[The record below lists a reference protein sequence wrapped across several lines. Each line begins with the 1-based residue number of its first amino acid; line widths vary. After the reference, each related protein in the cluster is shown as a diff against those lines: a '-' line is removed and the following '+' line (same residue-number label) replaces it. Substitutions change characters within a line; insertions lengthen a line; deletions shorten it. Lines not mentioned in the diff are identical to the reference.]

1 MKVSII
7 TVSFN
12 SAATIE
18 DTLVSVASQTWRD
31 IEHIVIDGGSTDG
44 TQALLNRHSAGLSK
58 LISEPDNGIYD
69 AMNKGVAMA
78 TGDVV
83 VFLNADDVYKDSGV
97 IKRVVHYMQD
107 AGLDALYGNVEFFHP
122 SRPEHVVR
130 TYNSGHFAPAR
141 LGWGWMPAHPALF
154 VRRRIFEQYGAFD
167 KSFKIAGDFD
177 FIARVFKLETLQYRY
192 IPEVLVRMQIG
203 GVSTSG
209 LRATYL
215 LNREILRACQQN
227 GIRSNWLMLL
237 TKYFHKVREF
247 F

>member
-7 TVSFN
+7 TACFN

-18 DTLVSVASQTWRD
+18 DTILSVAAQTWED
-31 IEHIVIDGGSTDG
+31 IEHIIIDGASTDG
-44 TQALLNRHSAGLSK
+44 TLALLERYSAGLSR

-78 TGDVV
+78 TGDVIA
-83 VFLNADDVYKDSGV
+83 FLNADDVYKHSSV
-97 IKRVVHYMQD
+97 IERVARDMQD

-122 SRPEHVVR
+122 GSPEHVVR
-130 TYNSGHFAPAR
+130 TYNSGQFTPSR
-141 LGWGWMPAHPALF
+141 VGWGWMPAHPAFF
-154 VRRRIFEQYGAFD
+154 VRRWVFERYGGFD
-167 KSFKIAGDFD
+167 ESFKIAGDFD
-177 FIARVFKLETLQYRY
+177 FVARVFKLGKLQYRY
-192 IPEVLVRMQIG
+192 IPEVMVRMQTG

-215 LNREILRACQQN
+215 LNREILRSCRQN
-227 GIRSNWLMLL
+227 GIKSNWLMLL
-237 TKYFHKVREF
+237 TKYFYKFREF

>member
-1 MKVSII
+1 MKVTII
-7 TVSFN
+7 TVCFN

-44 TQALLNRHSAGLSK
+44 TVALLNRHSAGLSR

-69 AMNKGVAMA
+69 AMNKGVTMA
-78 TGDVV
+78 TGDVIA
-83 VFLNADDVYKDSGV
+83 FLNADDVYKHSGV
-97 IKRVVHYMQD
+97 IERAANYMQD
-107 AGLDALYGNVEFFHP
+107 AGLDALYGNVEFFHLG
-122 SRPEHVVR
+122 RPNHVVR
-130 TYNSGHFAPAR
+130 TYNSGQFTPAR

-154 VRRRIFEQYGAFD
+154 VRRWIFEQHGAFD

-177 FIARVFKLETLQYRY
+177 FVARVFKRETLQYRY
-192 IPEVLVRMQIG
+192 IPEVLVRMQLG

-215 LNREILRACQQN
+215 LNREILRACKQN
-227 GIRSNWLMLL
+227 GIKSNWLMLL
-237 TKYFHKVREF
+237 TKYFRKVREF